1 MSLTISWPLD
11 STTWRPKGSVEFSLD
26 HVTFGFGLPSAVHFN
41 MAVWLSLTVIPT
53 GRSDRDGAERDCPG
67 SPLAPFTPDGPVS
80 PTEPGLPGFPMSPF
94 VPFGPWAPIGPCL
107 PGGPFRPGFPG
118 GPGFP
123 RVPALPWRPPLPF
136 GPGQQSVWSFAKNW
150 FCSRLSSFLI
160 SSCTLADV
168 RFESCCE
175 TFRAE
180 RFRRLGLAF
189 SSFLISSCTL
199 ADVRFES
206 CCETFRAERFCR
218 LGLAFYP
225 SENQRLA
232 NEVMWLTIHQH

>member
-1 MSLTISWPLD
+1 
-11 STTWRPKGSVEFSLD
+11 
-26 HVTFGFGLPSAVHFN
+26 

-80 PTEPGLPGFPMSPF
+80 PTEPGLPGFPISPF

-123 RVPALPWRPPLPF
+123 RVPALPWRPLLPF

-189 SSFLISSCTL
+189 S
-199 ADVRFES
+199 
-206 CCETFRAERFCR
+206 
-218 LGLAFYP
+218 P

-232 NEVMWLTIHQH
+232 NEVMWLTIHQHYRHQNLSPSYKHHFDQERNS